1 MPGGDRTGPSGF
13 GARTG
18 RGLGYC
24 SGSDN
29 PGFAYGPGRRIVRNS
44 VYERARILNHADNY
58 VIPAGRGMARGRRGN
73 WRTERGGYL
82 GGGRGG
88 VFYRAPI
95 YPTPTEI
102 TPEQRLSMLKQDKEF
117 LESELDSL
125 QNSIE
130 TVSKKIEDLE
140 KTD

>member
-18 RGLGYC
+18 RSLGYC

-29 PGFAYGPGRRIVRNS
+29 PGFVYGPGRRITGNS
-44 VYERARILNHADNY
+44 SYEQARRLNHADTY
-58 VIPAGRGMARGRRGN
+58 LVPVGRGIARGRRGN
-73 WRTERGGYL
+73 WRAGRGGYI

-88 VFYRAPI
+88 IFYHAPI
-95 YPTPTEI
+95 YPTPIEI
-102 TPEQRLSMLKQDKEF
+102 TPEQRLSTLKQDKEF
-117 LESELDSL
+117 LESERDSL

-130 TVSKKIEDLE
+130 NLSKKIVDLE
-140 KTD
+140 KNE